1 MNSVVKES
9 SFFYKYC
16 DPTKIEDSIQ
26 KKIILPISLP
36 VNLKEMKITLFK
48 YWCPLEFELFL
59 PICYIKKFIFWKIN
73 NKRIVYSFKKSDRAN
88 IMYGWFTKRTY

>member
-48 YWCPLEFELFL
+48 Y
-59 PICYIKKFIFWKIN
+59 
-73 NKRIVYSFKKSDRAN
+73 
-88 IMYGWFTKRTY
+88 